1 MAVGI
6 TLADA
11 TVAAVDE
18 EFRTLVSS
26 DLATFLDSFG
36 LGAVDGGG
44 AFASFGLDGP
54 SCRMGNYVLVLALHR
69 LRPDRR
75 EPAESPVRLLL

>member
-6 TLADA
+6 TLANA

-26 DLATFLDSFG
+26 DLATSLDGFG
-36 LGAVDGGG
+36 LGAVDRGG
-44 AFASFGLDGP
+44 ALATFGLDGP
-54 SCRMGNYVLVLALHR
+54 SCRMGNYVLVLALHG
-69 LRPDRR
+69 LRPIYR
-75 EPAESPVRLLL
+75 EPAGLLVRLSL